1 MDRRNFLQI
10 VAAGVLGGSVNVGR
24 GLSAVSSWTGLGSNS
39 IFAQAR
45 GSDKA
50 ELKIRKVEPVVLR
63 LPARN
68 EDLSLYPQD
77 YLMVRIETEEGIVG
91 WGEGTNWPKVATVA
105 TEIEMDKDAVVG
117 ASAWD
122 IEKIWNTIYRNRNE
136 MHGSHVQS
144 AMSAIDIALWDIV
157 GQQLRR
163 SGLQTAGRQ
172 GQRSNQNL
180 YQLSLGQHPAHRG
193 GLCKANQG
201 THRGRRHSG

>member
-1 MDRRNFLQI
+1 MDRRDFLQT
-10 VAAGVLGGSVNVGR
+10 VAAGLLGGSVSVGR
-24 GLSAVSSWTGLGSNS
+24 GLSAVSSWTGMAGNS
-39 IFAQAR
+39 ILAQAR

-68 EDLSLYPQD
+68 EDLSSYPQD

-105 TEIEMDKDAVVG
+105 TEIQMDRDAVVG

-122 IEKIWNTIYRNRNE
+122 IEKIWNTIYRSRNE

-157 GQQLRR
+157 GQQL
-163 SGLQTAGRQ
+163 GVPHGR
-172 GQRSNQNL
+172 
-180 YQLSLGQHPAHRG
+180 
-193 GLCKANQG
+193 GLCEAYQG
-201 THRGRRHSG
+201 THRGRRYGGQVRSLF